1 MSQINAAI
9 ADASIV
15 CVLRRRA
22 CVAANRKRKGPSMH
36 PIADKAEVAIDF
48 PDKLYMGGFGRDSA
62 FEAKAE
68 ADGVLIRLV
77 RVGGEKRVAEIHLH
91 HFLLANI
98 LEELAV
104 SLATREPID
113 EVHREPLLDA
123 ARRFAAA
130 LDRVLVPSP

>member
-1 MSQINAAI
+1 
-9 ADASIV
+9 
-15 CVLRRRA
+15 
-22 CVAANRKRKGPSMH
+22 MH

-48 PDKLYMGGFGRDSA
+48 PDNLYIDGFGRDSA
-62 FEAKAE
+62 FEVKAE